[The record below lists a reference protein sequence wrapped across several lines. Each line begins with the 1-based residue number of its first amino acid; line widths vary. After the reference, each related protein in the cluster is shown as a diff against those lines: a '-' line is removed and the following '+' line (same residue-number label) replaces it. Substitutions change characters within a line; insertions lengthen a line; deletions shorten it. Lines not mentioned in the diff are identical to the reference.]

1 MIKTRSNF
9 KLCGEDIILKF
20 DRFIAPIQFYSN
32 FQLCYSSQPTSVFY
46 SLYQLFSQPQPN

>member
-20 DRFIAPIQFYSN
+20 DRFIAPYNFTVVFSFLIAHNPHQF
-32 FQLCYSSQPTSVFY
+32 FY